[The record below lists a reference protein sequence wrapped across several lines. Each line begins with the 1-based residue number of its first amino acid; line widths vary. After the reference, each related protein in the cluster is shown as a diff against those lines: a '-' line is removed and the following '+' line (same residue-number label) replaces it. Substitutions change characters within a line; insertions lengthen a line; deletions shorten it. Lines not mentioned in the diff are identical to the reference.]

1 MNPRRFVLLTFT
13 VGILAACTG
22 CMQTLKFSYNPG
34 LAPVP
39 TLPCPVAL
47 NLNQEFTNYLQTAG
61 VFHAPL
67 GPVLQKYAIYV
78 TQSVFGDVQV
88 LDGQPPRN
96 DAKLLLVP
104 RVTSADLHPEPP
116 GSGAFGIHWDFND
129 PKTGQTLFSMQVQ
142 CEYIHPFYFFPRR
155 PPLPDVVDH
164 LMTNLTSITIQR
176 FNASKDIQR
185 LSGH

>member
-1 MNPRRFVLLTFT
+1 M
-13 VGILAACTG
+13 
-22 CMQTLKFSYNPG
+22 
-34 LAPVP
+34 APAP

-47 NLNQEFTNYLQTAG
+47 NLSQEFTNNLQTPGAIL
-61 VFHAPL
+61 VPL
-67 GPVLQKYAIYV
+67 VPVLQKYAIYAA
-78 TQSVFGDVQV
+78 QSAFGDVQV
-88 LDGQPPRN
+88 LNGQPPRS

-104 RVTSADLHPEPP
+104 HVTSASIVSEPP
-116 GSGAFGIHWDFND
+116 GSGAFGVHWNFND

-142 CEYIHPFYFFPRR
+142 CEYVHPMYFIPR
-155 PPLPDVVDH
+155 PIPLSDVVYD